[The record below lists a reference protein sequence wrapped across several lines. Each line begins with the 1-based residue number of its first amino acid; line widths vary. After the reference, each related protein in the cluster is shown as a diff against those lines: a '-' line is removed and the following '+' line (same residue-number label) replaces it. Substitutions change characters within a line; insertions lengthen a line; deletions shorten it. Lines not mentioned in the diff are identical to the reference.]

1 MFMHDNMVFF
11 NNYLNRFYIIYWCRW
26 SLIAGRLPGRTANDV
41 KNYWNTHM
49 RKKEISRIKD
59 VEEEVQGPV
68 KVNVIKPQPMTL
80 SKNFTWVSKKPISVE
95 SFQLND
101 NVSNISPTLMPLE
114 NTIDWWECL
123 LEGEKGDEIA
133 PCSLSD
139 CLEPESS
146 PNIWTEEIGPQ
157 AKVGDITFDGEGLN
171 CWGDLSFD
179 MGLWDV
185 PNAESER
192 GF

>member
-49 RKKEISRIKD
+49 RKKEISRFKD

-80 SKNFTWVSKKPISVE
+80 SKKFTWVSKKPISVE

-114 NTIDWWECL
+114 NTVDWWESL
-123 LEGEKGDEIA
+123 LEGEKGNEIA

-139 CLEPESS
+139 YLEPESS

-171 CWGDLSFD
+171 CWSDFSFD

-185 PNAESER
+185 PNEESER